1 MTNTDIFLGSGAS
14 ITFIPENDLF
24 IGVGLKDGG
33 SALDDSAQSVIQVN
47 ATFDADFELITN
59 LYKGCLLKDTILR
72 MHFIYPQNY
81 RK

>member
-47 ATFDADFELITN
+47 ATFDADFT
-59 LYKGCLLKDTILR
+59 KDV
-72 MHFIYPQNY
+72 F
-81 RK
+81 